1 MKYGSA
7 LSSLLLLNK
16 SINNNIVKPTSSS
29 SSLTI
34 LKLSNIN
41 RMSLNTS
48 TSLSSD
54 EIIEIVDKDNNILEP
69 TTRKEMRKS
78 RLIHRATY
86 AFIRDS
92 NNYFYVQKRSK
103 LKDYCPN
110 YWDPTPGGVVA
121 AGESY
126 EVTNIREVEEEM
138 GISGITMNHLFTF
151 YYEDERIKCFGDA
164 WEGVYDGPLVLQ
176 EVEVEDVEMM
186 SMDEI
191 ISRSQ
196 NGLEKFTPDSIF
208 ACHEYIKLVGSPSVK
223 ADKQKPQFS
232 FK

>member
-1 MKYGSA
+1 M
-7 LSSLLLLNK
+7 
-16 SINNNIVKPTSSS
+16 SIN
-29 SSLTI
+29 L
-34 LKLSNIN
+34 
-41 RMSLNTS
+41 S

-54 EIIEIVDKDNNILEP
+54 EIIEIVDENNNVLKP
-69 TTRKEMRKS
+69 TTRKEMRQK

-103 LKDYCPN
+103 LKDYCPS
-110 YWDPTPGGVVA
+110 YFDPTPGGVVA

-126 EVTNIREVEEEM
+126 ELTNSREVEEEM

-151 YYEDERIKCFGDA
+151 YYEDDRIKCFGDA
-164 WEGVYDGPLVLQ
+164 WEGIYSGPLTLQ

-186 SMDEI
+186 SMNEI
-191 ISRSQ
+191 ITRSESGAEQ
-196 NGLEKFTPDSIF
+196 FTPDSIF
-208 ACHEYIKLVGSPSVK
+208 ACREYIKIMGCPDASGPK
-223 ADKQKPQFS
+223 PQKPQFT

>member
-1 MKYGSA
+1 MKYVDT
-7 LSSLLLLNK
+7 LISSLLLLNN
-16 SINNNIVKPTSSS
+16 SIKNSRN
-29 SSLTI
+29 
-34 LKLSNIN
+34 
-41 RMSLNTS
+41 MSLNTS
-48 TSLSSD
+48 TSLSSE
-54 EIIEIVDKDNNILEP
+54 EIIEIFDKDNNILEP
-69 TTRKEMRKS
+69 TTRKEMRKN

-126 EVTNIREVEEEM
+126 EITNIREVEEEM
-138 GISGITMNHLFTF
+138 GISGIKMNHLFTF

-164 WEGVYDGPLVLQ
+164 WEGIYDGPLVLQ
-176 EVEVEDVEMM
+176 EIEVEDVEMM

-196 NGLEKFTPDSIF
+196 NGIEKFTPDSIF
-208 ACHEYIKLVGSPSVK
+208 ACHEYIKLLGSPSVIGEK
-223 ADKQKPQFS
+223 LKPQFS